1 MWWESCGCHEH
12 VPCRSPTTESHWPR
26 VQLLYWSSS
35 SPSVTEGIRDTQ
47 AARLWR
53 HELLWPLHLAHGL
66 PDGLVEPSLD
76 LPQYR
81 ELRAR
86 AGCFLPLY
94 FLHSGSD
101 LRHSLTALSVLLQ
114 PLLYL
119 LSHRNFLQWNLYTYD
134 SLGWR
139 VQESP
144 PGLPKKGHSTPLP
157 WFSIFLLLF
166 SPFFFFFNL
175 CWPDRNLYP
184 ISL

>member
-1 MWWESCGCHEH
+1 MCKCDGNPADVTSMCLADH
-12 VPCRSPTTESHWPR
+12 
-26 VQLLYWSSS
+26 QLLRVTDQG
-35 SPSVTEGIRDTQ
+35 PSCYIEVHHHLLMTEGIRDTQ
-47 AARLWR
+47 AARLWT

-101 LRHSLTALSVLLQ
+101 LRQSLTALSVLLQ

-166 SPFFFFFNL
+166 SPFFFF
-175 CWPDRNLYP
+175 
-184 ISL
+184 